1 MPAPKKRDYT
11 EIAPAVVES
20 YLKERN
26 VLKVSRLF
34 SMSPRSVK
42 AILDEHHVKVGRSG
56 ANNLK
61 HHNKKAPMPQDCCI
75 SVTSIPSVLPRKDI
89 ALSTVGRCP
98 QRIEKYVLFNS

>member
-61 HHNKKAPMPQDCCI
+61 HHNKKAPMPQDCCYFCHKYSKCSPTEGYCFKHRR
-75 SVTSIPSVLPRKDI
+75 SVSAKNREVCF
-89 ALSTVGRCP
+89 V
-98 QRIEKYVLFNS
+98 